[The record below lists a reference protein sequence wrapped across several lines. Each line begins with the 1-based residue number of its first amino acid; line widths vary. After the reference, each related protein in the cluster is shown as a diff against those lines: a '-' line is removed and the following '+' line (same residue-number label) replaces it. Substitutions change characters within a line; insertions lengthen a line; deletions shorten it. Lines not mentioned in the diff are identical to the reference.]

1 MDNSISNQKGEWNE
15 VNQNV
20 GITSS
25 LSTIWMNDLYATI
38 IHVPADYPTI
48 SSAISAANP
57 GDTIIVAAGVYNEHV
72 VINVANLTLL
82 GAQAN
87 VDARTR
93 TYIPANESIITFAT
107 PAFGTGIVNIA
118 SPNVIFNGFTVQGN
132 GTIVNSTAAIFAGDD
147 GLFFPSTTTIDVT
160 GLQLLNNIVQNNA
173 NGILIA
179 SIEPTPKTPNYLV
192 QYNYLQ
198 NNSGDPTSGNGQGVF
213 FNNSAGSVM
222 TNVTVT
228 ENLFNGMETSS
239 SVYLS
244 NVTTATVS
252 YNVMNQD
259 NSIAL
264 FGTTGVS
271 IIGNV
276 TSGATGIISNYRR
289 CHFCRFRLFKY
300 DNYRQSD
307 IHCNKQWHQHLSG
320 KFKHHHH
327 RQLYRRQ
334 YPRWYFACAWRNVA
348 NSNIT
353 INNNN
358 IRMNTTG
365 LNLDAGSY
373 TSPPPLLDATSNYW
387 NSALGPNYNGMSPG
401 AGDLITDN
409 NIPATQTVQY
419 TPFLTN
425 AIVCPFT
432 AVASP
437 SSQTICSGSPT
448 SISLSSNVLGTTFSW
463 TVSQSGVSGAS
474 SGSGATIAQTLT
486 ATGNSSGTATYTII
500 PIFSGFPGSSITV
513 IVTVNP
519 SPIVVAS
526 PSSQTICSGS
536 PTSISLSSNVPGT
549 TFSWT
554 VSQSGVSGASSG
566 SGSTIAQTLT
576 ATGNSSGT
584 ATYTITP
591 MFSGCPGS
599 SITVIV
605 TVNPS
610 QIAVA
615 SPSSQTICS
624 GSPTSI
630 SLSSTVPGTT
640 FSWTVS
646 QSGVSGASSGSG
658 STIAQTLTATGNSS
672 GTATY
677 TITPMFS
684 GCPGSSIT
692 VIVTVNPSLIAV
704 ASPSSQ
710 TIFSGSLTS
719 ISLSSN
725 VPGTTFSW
733 TVSQSGVS
741 GASSES
747 GSTIAQT
754 LTATGN
760 SSGTATYTITPM
772 VSGCPALAYYCR
784 SHRST
789 ICSKTYTFYR

>member
-1 MDNSISNQKGEWNE
+1 MKLIKMLALLLA
-15 VNQNV
+15 
-20 GITSS
+20 
-25 LSTIWMNDLYATI
+25 LSTICMSDLYATI

-48 SSAISAANP
+48 SSAISAASP

-87 VDARTR
+87 VDARMR

-132 GTIVNSTAAIFAGDD
+132 GTIVNSTGAIFAGDA
-147 GLFFPSTTTIDVT
+147 GQFLPNTTTIDVT

-198 NNSGDPTSGNGQGVF
+198 NNSGDFTGGNGQGVF

-264 FGTTGVS
+264 FATTGVS

-276 TSGATGIISNYRR
+276 TSGATGIISGQPSTNSNTADAIFVGFG
-289 CHFCRFRLFKY
+289 CSNTTIT
-300 DNYRQSD
+300 DNLIYTATSNG
-307 IHCNKQWHQHLSG
+307 IHIYQGNSNITITDNCIVGNTLAGISLNNG
-320 KFKHHHH
+320 GI
-327 RQLYRRQ
+327 
-334 YPRWYFACAWRNVA
+334 VA

-387 NSALGPNYNGMSPG
+387 NSALGPNYNGTSPG

-425 AIVCPFT
+425 AIVCPSPVTLTNTTTSVNVPPGTPVSFVVTITVAEGETPFNAVSFT
-432 AVASP
+432 DPLPSLASGSAWTIATQSP
-437 SSQTICSGSPT
+437 S
-448 SISLSSNVLGTTFSW
+448 
-463 TVSQSGVSGAS
+463 
-474 SGSGATIAQTLT
+474 
-486 ATGNSSGTATYTII
+486 
-500 PIFSGFPGSSITV
+500 GF
-513 IVTVNP
+513 
-519 SPIVVAS
+519 
-526 PSSQTICSGS
+526 
-536 PTSISLSSNVPGT
+536 
-549 TFSWT
+549 F
-554 VSQSGVSGASSG
+554 
-566 SGSTIAQTLT
+566 
-576 ATGNSSGT
+576 
-584 ATYTITP
+584 TIT
-591 MFSGCPGS
+591 GAVGS
-599 SITVIV
+599 QNLALT
-605 TVNPS
+605 TTLPS
-610 QIAVA
+610 QIA
-615 SPSSQTICS
+615 
-624 GSPTSI
+624 
-630 SLSSTVPGTT
+630 PGTY
-640 FSWTVS
+640 TV
-646 QSGVSGASSGSG
+646 
-658 STIAQTLTATGNSS
+658 TLTANTTLSDAGETLPS
-672 GTATY
+672 TATM
-677 TITPMFS
+677 TIQIEGPT
-684 GCPGSSIT
+684 GI
-692 VIVTVNPSLIAV
+692 
-704 ASPSSQ
+704 SQ
-710 TIFSGSLTS
+710 N
-719 ISLSSN
+719 IS
-725 VPGTTFSW
+725 
-733 TVSQSGVS
+733 
-741 GASSES
+741 A
-747 GSTIAQT
+747 
-754 LTATGN
+754 TATASVAAVPPQSPVEPPTNFHGEIQYN
-760 SSGTATYTITPM
+760 QFATQEDIIHLLSWEASGDPNVIGYKIFQNNKLIKTINNRNADKLKLHNRKKNKVYHYEIVAFTA
-772 VSGCPALAYYCR
+772 SGESQPAELNL
-784 SHRST
+784 
-789 ICSKTYTFYR
+789 